1 MRGSNQDT
9 GWVEQSLGGPKG
21 GAHVEEE
28 PGLGSLGGGPLLLQR
43 LCSREDGEVRGFRAP
58 ESGGLQGTVRARAD

>member
-1 MRGSNQDT
+1 MGQGSCRAQERDVRGSNQDT

-28 PGLGSLGGGPLLLQR
+28 PGLGSLGGGAPAPAKALQ
-43 LCSREDGEVRGFRAP
+43 P
-58 ESGGLQGTVRARAD
+58 